1 MFFFAFVFATR
12 QRKKTTKKV
21 TISWSMGNVCSVPI
35 LLYTVAQFTTCIS
48 AASWPPHTCGRKK
61 WGCPTRERRFAL
73 MIKFYFVQTLS
84 SLNCD
89 RVQHS
94 GCLTQSVPYSSHN
107 AEQQG
112 RGGGLVVVPLISFFL
127 QRCGVSYISAATD
140 FGLCRGKS
148 EICKRFH
155 TLISEC
161 VTS

>member
-1 MFFFAFVFATR
+1 MIVSLEVSCTVQWRVNKARFRFCLLFGL
-12 QRKKTTKKV
+12 
-21 TISWSMGNVCSVPI
+21 ISW
-35 LLYTVAQFTTCIS
+35 TTCIS
-48 AASWPPHTCGRKK
+48 AASWPTQSCCRKK

-84 SLNCD
+84 SLNCMLWRNAKRD

-94 GCLTQSVPYSSHN
+94 GRRTQSLPYSSHY
-107 AEQQG
+107 AEQRG

-127 QRCGVSYISAATD
+127 QRCGVSYISAAAD
-140 FGLCRGKS
+140 FGLCRGES